1 MLLLKA
7 RKSCSAFHPAATNTV
22 LDLGRHVFAV
32 LRENHD
38 TGCRILTIHNLCD
51 TITGCT
57 VPESFPLEA
66 ARDIFDDKATLKPP
80 YLLLPAYG
88 IRWLSING

>member
-1 MLLLKA
+1 MLLLKE
-7 RKSCSAFHPAATNTV
+7 RQSISAFHPVATNAV

-32 LRENHD
+32 LRENRD
-38 TGCRILTIHNLCD
+38 TGCRCLAIHNLCQSA
-51 TITGCT
+51 TGCT
-57 VPESFPLEA
+57 VPEDFPLER

-88 IRWLSING
+88 IRWLIIDS